1 MTSEPTARPS
11 CCQQFR
17 PIAVMYN
24 LRSFTARLSQKNTC
38 AKRKLYVAQ
47 FRSIFHNLNVVITLI
62 LNRNIKTMEEHTL
75 KDEYPFCQLQ
85 TVLRAY
91 FCMPGQLV
99 TEGKDLR

>member
-1 MTSEPTARPS
+1 
-11 CCQQFR
+11 
-17 PIAVMYN
+17 MYN
-24 LRSFTARLSQKNTC
+24 LRSITARLSQKKNTC

-75 KDEYPFCQLQ
+75 KEGYPFCQLQ

-91 FCMPGQLV
+91 FYA
-99 TEGKDLR
+99 RSA

>member
-1 MTSEPTARPS
+1 M
-11 CCQQFR
+11 
-17 PIAVMYN
+17 
-24 LRSFTARLSQKNTC
+24 
-38 AKRKLYVAQ
+38 AQ

-91 FCMPGQLV
+91 FECQVSLSQRERIKERIKEIMLIKNDQL
-99 TEGKDLR
+99 LNL